1 MAAAFP
7 AKGERDFQCTKWRP
21 SSCGRWI
28 AARPMLFAQLQSL
41 AVELVLLELQPLHPQ
56 GIGARVQLTSSSS
69 DRADVPDYF
78 PSFSGS
84 RAR

>member
-1 MAAAFP
+1 
-7 AKGERDFQCTKWRP
+7 
-21 SSCGRWI
+21 
-28 AARPMLFAQLQSL
+28 MLFAQLQSL